1 MSVERVDY
9 RHICKDEKNNPKVVG
24 AVMAEAVK
32 VFMQKVRG
40 INGAEFRYN
49 EGHPVTLSDL
59 AEIGAYFE
67 KIWNNEEI
75 YMEI

>member
-1 MSVERVDY
+1 
-9 RHICKDEKNNPKVVG
+9 
-24 AVMAEAVK
+24 
-32 VFMQKVRG
+32 MQKVRG

-59 AEIGAYFE
+59 AEIGTYFE

-75 YMEI
+75 YLEI